1 MANGYDDGYTEDSQ
15 YGGGDRPTGNQRQAP
30 PRRASRIASPP
41 AQRSGGPSASPRGY
55 QEGNSF
61 QSASDEIQDA
71 FRTYLGR
78 DASQQDIL
86 DHLSNGQHFAPHNVQ
101 HAIRMIR
108 TSEEARLYKRKQDTK
123 SEMQDWH
130 LEHLD
135 RELSDEEFDKFWDEK
150 GFEGLDE
157 WLRDIEEQGKRLKAG
172 TPSGGMP
179 RRKGRAPSGYNQTK
193 WADDGPDGEHSVKY
207 DAAAFL
213 YGVTTAAE
221 IQRIVESSAFQERF
235 PGATFDGT
243 DSIDFKG
250 ALSDGNPVGVVDV
263 LLRPSSHQEG
273 SGGLWWDALGPG
285 GAGGGDAP
293 PGPGTPGSG
302 SGDSGSGDSGQN
314 REWTQPPG
322 SPLFNPPLTQGP
334 PSMGSGGGGGTMG
347 QMITPY
353 NPLETYSPVPY
364 TPPPPFRPPFYQ
376 GATPFGQEP
385 YVAADPYTSPTLEE
399 YGADPGYQFRKQQG
413 EAALERSGAALG
425 VTNTGG
431 TLKDIID
438 YGQRAASQEIGNVD
452 RRMRDTYEMNE
463 RNRFNAYQ
471 SNYGNAMNAYNMNE
485 RNLGGAFDRNL
496 GAARDAYAMNEEN
509 RYRGYTTNELARLS
523 QNQEAEAR
531 RSGAYGTNLG
541 AYERQQQYG
550 LRAQGQGFD
559 QSFRNWEQ
567 QWNQGRQNAQD
578 IYNRMYGLR

>member
-1 MANGYDDGYTEDSQ
+1 MANGYDNGFTEEVQ
-15 YGGGDRPTGNQRQAP
+15 YGGGDSIPYERQAP
-30 PRRASRIASPP
+30 PRSTYP
-41 AQRSGGPSASPRGY
+41 SGTQGGNTFRSASK
-55 QEGNSF
+55 
-61 QSASDEIQDA
+61 EIQDA
-71 FRTYLGR
+71 FWKYLGR
-78 DASQQDIL
+78 AASPQEVL
-86 DHLSNGQHFAPHNVQ
+86 DQLSGGRRFAPKHVH
-101 HAIRMIR
+101 HAISQIANSKLAREYLEGQK
-108 TSEEARLYKRKQDTK
+108 TEEPPQ
-123 SEMQDWH
+123 EPPQP
-130 LEHLD
+130 
-135 RELSDEEFDKFWDEK
+135 
-150 GFEGLDE
+150 GP
-157 WLRDIEEQGKRLKAG
+157 
-172 TPSGGMP
+172 PSGGMP
-179 RRKGRAPSGYNQTK
+179 RRRGRAPSGYNQTK
-193 WADDGPDGEHSVKY
+193 WDDDGPDGEHSVKY

-221 IQRIVESSAFQERF
+221 IQKIVDGPDFQKRF
-235 PGATFDGT
+235 PGARFDGI

-293 PGPGTPGSG
+293 PGPGTPGPG
-302 SGDSGSGDSGQN
+302 TPGPGQN

-334 PSMGSGGGGGTMG
+334 PSMGSGGGGGSMG
-347 QMITPY
+347 QTITPY

-364 TPPPPFRPPFYQ
+364 TPPPPFRPPAYQ
-376 GATPFGQEP
+376 GATPFVQEP
-385 YVAADPYTSPTLEE
+385 YAAADPYTSPTLEE
-399 YGADPGYQFRKQQG
+399 YGADPGYQFLLQQG
-413 EAALERSGAALG
+413 RAALERSGAARG
-425 VTNTGG
+425 VANTGG
-431 TLKDIID
+431 TLKDILD
-438 YGQRAASQEIGNVD
+438 YGRRAASQEIGNVD